1 MRHLG
6 FVIVTL
12 FIGIFSYVIG
22 LFLQKEH
29 FEGLKEIY
37 YQTALERNPLT
48 LYLDKSDAYINL
60 PYIKNIFDSYVPGD
74 NIKSPIKIKPTP
86 IEKLI
91 GKKFEKKIPIAFTT
105 KSKNSDLILIP
116 EFNAKDRLNRYKY
129 LSKMTE
135 LKFAYLY
142 IDSPI
147 TNMNN
152 FFDIENKNICMKNG
166 YTKDVYN
173 ELYKNLNVFPKKITY
188 YDDENDIVKLLKN
201 GTCDAVA
208 ILMIHPNAYLKK
220 ISQEMALKVIG
231 WDEQRFDDNI
241 KKQML
246 ISSKATLPLKFYNFV
261 NFNKSLRTHSIDLNL
276 YVKSSLD
283 DEIVFDLT
291 EIIYRPNGIL
301 RSYALSTTGAEFIE
315 IHSGTRKWLMKNGL
329 LALGSVSK
337 PVPES
342 CTLLAGVSE
351 CNETA
356 ANFAEKTY
364 QDMRFFNNELGDLE
378 DDDTNGLDA
387 IPYLRHAEKR
397 KDHQEFGHVYQ
408 QVLTDHGKY
417 LT

>member
-1 MRHLG
+1 MRHSG

-12 FIGIFSYVIG
+12 FIIIGIFSYVIG

-37 YQTALERNPLT
+37 YPTALERNPLT
-48 LYLDKSDAYINL
+48 LYVDKSDAYINL
-60 PYIKNIFDSYVPGD
+60 PYIKNIFDSYIPGD
-74 NIKSPIKIKPTP
+74 NIKSPIKIKQTP

-91 GKKFEKKIPIAFTT
+91 GKKFEKKIPITYTT
-105 KSKNSDLILIP
+105 KSKNSDLQLIP
-116 EFNAKDRLNRYKY
+116 EFNAKDRLDGKKYKY

-135 LKFAYLY
+135 LKFAYLH

-201 GTCDAVA
+201 GSCDAVA
-208 ILMIHPNAYLKK
+208 TLMIHPNAYLKK
-220 ISQEMALKVIG
+220 ISQEMALKVMG
-231 WDEQRFDDNI
+231 WESNDARFDNI
-241 KKQML
+241 KQQML
-246 ISSKATLPLKFYNFV
+246 ISSNATLPLKFYNFV
-261 NFNKSLRTHSIDLNL
+261 NFNKSLRTQSIDLNL

-315 IHSGTRKWLMKNGL
+315 IHSGTRKWLMNNGL
-329 LALGSVSK
+329 LAVGSVSK

-342 CTLLAGVSE
+342 CMLLAGKSE
-351 CNETA
+351 CNGTA
-356 ANFAEKTY
+356 AKFAEKTY
-364 QDMRFFNNELGDLE
+364 QDMRFFNLGDLG
-378 DDDTNGLDA
+378 TL
-387 IPYLRHAEKR
+387 
-397 KDHQEFGHVYQ
+397 
-408 QVLTDHGKY
+408 
-417 LT
+417 